1 MYFLNAIREVLNSAT
16 LKSCFALLSQ
26 AAHYGCGCWAENACN
41 MNPYSTAVSTSGKPQ
56 LALYSLL
63 CSGVH
68 ATSPPAVKVHHKPAV
83 CFGNDTKSE
92 TDFLKFNANL
102 VSRASSV
109 PIILSDDLRPFLPI
123 SHW

>member
-102 VSRASSV
+102 VFRRLGESS
-109 PIILSDDLRPFLPI
+109 LKRPDNTFR
-123 SHW
+123 